1 VTISIAAGTPPQLAE
16 ACQRAG
22 LSMRGAR
29 LLRSFANVVYHL
41 PAEGVVV
48 RLAEATT
55 PGKYGRL
62 VTSLKVTRWLG
73 EQGFPAVQPLD
84 CRQPLAVEGALATY
98 WHYEGSSGRDGR
110 VPGPPAADQ
119 YVIDPAI
126 DDQTALGLL
135 LRWLH
140 TLPPVPFELPT
151 YDPFGPVRRA
161 VAASRVLADGERE
174 WLLERCSALADSYY
188 ERLEFALPY
197 GLVHGDAHRG
207 NMLRAPGRLLLC
219 DWDSASA
226 GPREIDLV
234 PTLQGVRFGLTDG
247 QRAAFVRAYG
257 YDAREWPGY
266 SVLRDIRELQTLT
279 AVLRNGHRDLR
290 AHDELRHRLESLRTG
305 DDRTWHPF

>member
-1 VTISIAAGTPPQLAE
+1 MTVSIAAGTPPPLAE
-16 ACQRAG
+16 ACRQAG
-22 LSMRGAR
+22 LNITGAR

-41 PAEGVVV
+41 PVEGVVV

-55 PGKYGRL
+55 PRKYDRL
-62 VTSLKVTRWLG
+62 VTSLKVTRWLR
-73 EQGFPAVQPLD
+73 EQDFPATQPLD
-84 CRQPLAVEGALATY
+84 VRQPLAVEGCLATF
-98 WHYEGSSGRDGR
+98 WHYEQHTGP
-110 VPGPPAADQ
+110 VP
-119 YVIDPAI
+119 DPG
-126 DDQTALGLL
+126 ALGLL
-135 LRWLH
+135 LRRLH

-161 VAASRVLADGERE
+161 VMASRVLGAQERD

-188 ERLEFALPY
+188 ERLEFGLPY

-207 NMLRAPGRLLLC
+207 NLLRAPGRLLLC

-234 PTLQGVRFGLTDG
+234 PTMQGVRFGLTES
-247 QRAAFVRAYG
+247 QRTKFAEAYG

-266 SVLRDIRELQTLT
+266 EVVKDVRELQTLT
-279 AVLRNGHRDLR
+279 AVLRNAHRDPG
-290 AHDELRHRLESLRTG
+290 AYDELRHRLASLRAG